1 MVVLQ
6 LLVASLQ
13 ILMADLHLTVALQIL
28 MAAYSSDIGFGWCC
42 VILVDP
48 FSLRT
53 FYDPVI

>member
-1 MVVLQ
+1 MAVLQ

-13 ILMADLHLTVALQIL
+13 VLMADLHLTVALQ